1 MRFVLLPCLLAAA
14 LAVGGCSTQE
24 KRLAKMEQE
33 LVKQNSRHTEE
44 RRMRAMTYGEVG
56 SQRGAEILV
65 VDPTKAFDPSRSGI
79 GTIRP
84 YGTGAA
90 QAKGFNF
97 KQKAQAETFNTRDYA
112 GAKANAAGQRSYAA
126 GDANTKG
133 KYEIPNATKEAGQRT
148 AETRELRDGT
158 KVAATKDLS
167 DGKRPYLGPESK
179 KLGNALDPKTL
190 ADWRSA
196 GTESVIYNTNT
207 VERVGTLKQLSIEDV
222 RELLN
227 KNK

>member
-1 MRFVLLPCLLAAA
+1 M
-14 LAVGGCSTQE
+14 
-24 KRLAKMEQE
+24 AKMERE

-44 RRMRAMTYGEVG
+44 RRMRAMTHGEVA

-65 VDPTKAFDPSRSGI
+65 VDPYKPFDPSRSGI
-79 GTIRP
+79 GTVRP

-90 QAKGFNF
+90 QSKGFNF
-97 KQKAQAETFNTRDYA
+97 LQKAQPETFSTRDYA
-112 GAKANAAGQRSYAA
+112 GAKANSAAGRTYAA
-126 GDANTKG
+126 GEANTKG
-133 KYEIPNATKEAGQRT
+133 KYRIPNSDKEVGQQT

-158 KVAATKDLS
+158 KVAATQDLR

-179 KLGNALDPKTL
+179 KLGKSVDPKTL

-196 GTESVIYNTNT
+196 GSEGVIYSGTS
-207 VERVGTLKQLSIEDV
+207 VDRVGTLKQLSIEDV